1 MANYDVESHTQ
12 SHKHTITHTN
22 IPDTEECFV
31 FYFWHPMLVRPVVKR
46 LFFPWKTK
54 GKEARFARAP
64 HDNNTL
70 PGKKISARG
79 TSPQHHKQAAASCC
93 SAAEGGERV
102 DSSPADG
109 LGSHNSAATA
119 EMLPNLARTHVD
131 APSFVCTARLTP

>member
-1 MANYDVESHTQ
+1 MANYDVHTQ
-12 SHKHTITHTN
+12 THTYLVQKN
-22 IPDTEECFV
+22 V
-31 FYFWHPMLVRPVVKR
+31 LFYFWHPMLVRPVVKR

-109 LGSHNSAATA
+109 LGSHSSATTA
-119 EMLPNLARTHVD
+119 EMSPNLARARVD
-131 APSFVCTARLTP
+131 APSFVRTARLTLSVECDKMRCA